1 MKGFLGRI
9 AADAVLAADFA
20 KLCDFGGRLQGSA
33 SAEAAFAWTLDRLQ
47 QVGPTANE
55 AVPYAGWTCQR
66 SVVALPDG
74 TALPHIAL
82 FGSATTAPAGV
93 TLEVLDLGRGA
104 PSDVAAAGSAVR
116 GRAVLLRHEYPF
128 APWTIHRRFKLAA
141 AAEAGAATAFMVQPE
156 PGIGPVSGGA
166 NGVPMPCFGI
176 GIETAQRI
184 AGRRV
189 HVALEAKAAPAT
201 TPTLVLDMPGGG
213 SGRVVLSAHLDG
225 HPLGE
230 SAMDN
235 ATGLSA
241 VLALARAVAPDLPRL
256 RRGLTVCVFGA
267 EEWALTGSKA
277 WLAGLS
283 AERRA
288 AMRFNLNLDS
298 IAGHPHLTALTSGFP
313 ALGGFVQQAA
323 SAIGVDV
330 AVHLPL
336 MVNSDHANFAA
347 HGIPAL
353 RLIAGF
359 DSPEGALRH
368 LLTGADT
375 RAVVPL
381 GELKSATITAGAIL
395 WAALTAEDAALDA
408 LGDGAASAAGD
419 RPRS

>member
-1 MKGFLGRI
+1 MQSFLGRI
-9 AADAVLAADFA
+9 AADPGLRADFNA
-20 KLCDFGGRLQGSA
+20 LCDFGGRVQGSD
-33 SAEAAFAWTLDRLQ
+33 SAARAFAWTLARLREI
-47 QVGPTANE
+47 GAAADEP
-55 AVPYAGWTCQR
+55 VPYLGWSCRR
-66 SVVALPDG
+66 SLLELQDG
-74 TALPHIAL
+74 TALPHVAL
-82 FGSATTAPAGV
+82 FGSAVTPPEGV
-93 TLEVLDLGRGA
+93 LLEVVDLGRGA
-104 PSDVAAAGSAVR
+104 PEDVKAAGEVVR

-141 AAEAGAATAFMVQPE
+141 AAEAGAAAALMVQPE

-176 GIETAQRI
+176 GIEVAQRI
-184 AGRRV
+184 AAQRV
-189 HVALEAKAAPAT
+189 RLTLEAEAAPAT
-201 TPTLVLDMPGGG
+201 TPTLVLDLPGGG
-213 SGRVVLSAHLDG
+213 PGRVVLSAHLDG

-235 ATGLSA
+235 ATGLA
-241 VLALARAVAPDLPRL
+241 GLLAIARAAAPELQAC

-277 WLAGLS
+277 WLAGLP

-298 IAGHPHLTALTSGFP
+298 IAGHPRLTALTSGFP
-313 ALGGFVQQAA
+313 QLGGFVREAA
-323 SAIGVDV
+323 AAIGAEV

-336 MVNSDHANFAA
+336 MINSDHANLAA

-359 DSPEGALRH
+359 DAPEGALRL

-375 RAVVPL
+375 RAVVPA
-381 GELKSATITAGAIL
+381 GELKSATLTAGAIL
-395 WAALTAEDAALDA
+395 WAALHATDGQLDA
-408 LGDGAASAAGD
+408 L
-419 RPRS
+419 R